1 MSIFRRA
8 FDYTDDAFNIDQPE
22 EADPLPPPTMSTDPP
37 IADPNLNMPQVQ
49 PDNFSQTYDT
59 TGWDVDSYGAPKYIA
74 ESFGDAPAGYDPSK
88 WADPTHQTPKYVWG
102 RIAEEARA
110 SGADN
115 WEQIAID
122 NFIKAYPGTQQISG
136 DAFMT
141 PWGESI
147 DPFRDFG
154 GESGTQWMVRGDD
167 GGGGSGFDLS
177 SLLSQFA
184 PMGAA
189 GASAASG
196 AAQSVGSDVDPF
208 AAIGGGVRL
217 ADGGWVPKDHPLASG
232 PKWQGG
238 ATTTTSGG
246 TTTTGPQAPQ
256 GGMQSLYDTIGRLLG
271 QGAGLNDDIL
281 NRRVESARETLE
293 RQRNAELDTMQGQL
307 SARGL
312 LGQGAEVEGTG
323 RVNERIA
330 DMFGGQVRDIYA
342 DESARSDERLLR
354 TMSIAAGLSADD
366 ADRLVD
372 WFNAQTGRDVGMGQI
387 AADRERT
394 GVQRELGLGDLGQRA
409 ADLALRRDLGFG
421 DLGLREYETGLDYN
435 KWQNEFG
442 LSQDRFAFD
451 QSRAGQQD
459 LISMLPILFP
469 QLFE

>member
-1 MSIFRRA
+1 MAIFKTIFDAYNQDGQDEA
-8 FDYTDDAFNIDQPE
+8 FAGAMP
-22 EADPLPPPTMSTDPP
+22 PPPTASSDPV
-37 IADPNLNMPQVQ
+37 IADPNLNMPKVQ

-74 ESFGDAPAGYDPSK
+74 QNFGDAPSGWDPTK

-102 RIAEEARA
+102 RIYQEAQA
-110 SGADN
+110 SGDPN
-115 WEQIAID
+115 WMQTATQK
-122 NFIKAYPGTQQISG
+122 FMQAYPGSQMISG
-136 DAFMT
+136 DKIMT
-141 PWGESI
+141 PWGEEV
-147 DPFRDFG
+147 DLFRDFG
-154 GESGTQWMVRGDD
+154 GANGISWNVMGAPSGPG
-167 GGGGSGFDLS
+167 GFDIS

-184 PMGAA
+184 PQGAA

-217 ADGGWVPKDHPLASG
+217 ANGDWVPKDHPAAAG
-232 PKWQGG
+232 AKWQGG
-238 ATTTTSGG
+238 ATTSAAGG

-256 GGMQSLYDTIGRLLG
+256 GGMQSLYDAIGRLLG
-271 QGAGLNDDIL
+271 QGGGLNDDIL
-281 NRRVESARETLE
+281 NRRVESTRETLE

-312 LGQGAEVEGTG
+312 LGQGAEIEGTG

-394 GVQRELGLGDLGQRA
+394 GVQRELGQGDLAQRA

-442 LSQDRFAFD
+442 LEQDRFAFD
-451 QSRAGQQD
+451 QSRSGQQD
-459 LISMLPILFP
+459 LISMLPLLFP